1 MSVRRSPNASNPE
14 VVKLQNALEDLKKTA
29 AATNAAEAPLPEA
42 AAAPPSLDSLTPTE
56 HSAASLGVAPEAWKP
71 IGLCAAAPAIPP
83 RAFTHA
89 LLTSSLVCNSMN
101 NAHYDQASRP
111 MRCGCYPPHPRS
123 RQRVTHTL
131 FC

>member
-83 RAFTHA
+83 
-89 LLTSSLVCNSMN
+89 LP
-101 NAHYDQASRP
+101 SRP
-111 MRCGCYPPHPRS
+111 ALSP
-123 RQRVTHTL
+123 THCSPLPWCATA
-131 FC
+131 